1 MTETPEDFTT
11 SFEAS
16 DQNDETEHSTIGQIE
31 KLVTTANTVTTI
43 APLAPLPLV
52 KHSTSVTIIDE
63 NSKDEEKDT
72 ISITDTGMVGS
83 RNHLKSSEK
92 TLLDSIVG
100 DESDESDESDDE
112 STLKS
117 YIERATVDSLTTTTI
132 DSVTEA
138 DSEDRTIESDSVDS
152 STSGIIVKPN
162 VRSGIVSRDDI
173 ESIRGRALNFTAS
186 DRKPTKSSIIYVTA
200 PPAVV
205 KMSKSEDDLSDVSMD
220 NDGMD
225 VHSTEHRA
233 MVPTSIEAVSKCE
246 SKVKKKCQIFK

>member
-11 SFEAS
+11 SFQAS

-31 KLVTTANTVTTI
+31 KLVTTANTVTT
-43 APLAPLPLV
+43 LAPLPLV
-52 KHSTSVTIIDE
+52 KHSTSVTIVDE
-63 NSKDEEKDT
+63 NSKDAEKDT
-72 ISITDTGMVGS
+72 ISIIDSGMVGS

-117 YIERATVDSLTTTTI
+117 YIEHVTVDSLTTTTI

-246 SKVKKKCQIFK
+246 SKVKKKCQILK

>member
-11 SFEAS
+11 LFQPS
-16 DQNDETEHSTIGQIE
+16 DQNDEMEHSTIGQIE
-31 KLVTTANTVTTI
+31 KLVTTANTI
-43 APLAPLPLV
+43 APLPLV
-52 KHSTSVTIIDE
+52 NHSTSVTIIDE
-63 NSKDEEKDT
+63 NSKDEERDT

-83 RNHLKSSEK
+83 RNNLKSSDK

-100 DESDESDESDDE
+100 DESDESDDE

-117 YIERATVDSLTTTTI
+117 YIERVTVDSLTTTTI

-138 DSEDRTIESDSVDS
+138 DLEDRTIESDSVDS

-173 ESIRGRALNFTAS
+173 ESIRGRALNFTAT

-205 KMSKSEDDLSDVSMD
+205 KMSKYEDDLSDVSMD

-246 SKVKKKCQIFK
+246 SKVKKKCQILK

>member
-1 MTETPEDFTT
+1 M
-11 SFEAS
+11 
-16 DQNDETEHSTIGQIE
+16 
-31 KLVTTANTVTTI
+31 
-43 APLAPLPLV
+43 V
-52 KHSTSVTIIDE
+52 KHSTSVTIVDE
-63 NSKDEEKDT
+63 NSKDDERDM
-72 ISITDTGMVGS
+72 ISIIDSGMVGS
-83 RNHLKSSEK
+83 RNNLKSSEK
-92 TLLDSIVG
+92 PLLDSIVG
-100 DESDESDESDDE
+100 DESDESDETDDE

-117 YIERATVDSLTTTTI
+117 YIERVTVDSLTTTTI

-138 DSEDRTIESDSVDS
+138 DSEDQTIESDSVDS
-152 STSGIIVKPN
+152 STSGFIKSN

-246 SKVKKKCQIFK
+246 SKVKKKCQILK